1 MGKSNT
7 TDVKLAGPAARAG
20 TGIRSAVNWR
30 GKGEGR
36 AGQRRE
42 EEREGGRRGAGSRSR
57 EGISKREEKAAYLLD
72 YQILCKMEVKMMMML
87 L

>member
-1 MGKSNT
+1 VGKSNT

-42 EEREGGRRGAGSRSR
+42 EEREGGRRAEGSGKPEQRGDLKERR
-57 EGISKREEKAAYLLD
+57 EGSVPVGLSD
-72 YQILCKMEVKMMMML
+72 PV
-87 L
+87 